1 VDGGQAAEL
10 TWHSGRPCDSGACV
24 EAAATGEAV
33 LVRSTSDPDG
43 GRLTLSPQEW
53 AAFVAS
59 VKEGLF
65 DSL

>member
-1 VDGGQAAEL
+1 MDGGQAADL
-10 TWHSGRPCDSGACV
+10 AWRSGRPCESGACV

-33 LVRSTSDPDG
+33 LVRSNTDPDG
-43 GRLTLSPQEW
+43 VRLTLSPQEW

-59 VKEGLF
+59 VKDGLF